1 MAEPVV
7 DAVAQA
13 IEATEQ
19 ATPVAMAQRQLTIS
33 STGRPFVFLH
43 PVDMSESE
51 VFEVV
56 GWMATAFR
64 AEQEQEQRR
73 KQRDPA
79 VRLWVPPAPGA
90 PRSA

>member
-1 MAEPVV
+1 MAETAV

-43 PVDMSESE
+43 PVDMTEGE
-51 VFEVV
+51 LFEVV
-56 GWMATAFR
+56 GWLAAAFR
-64 AEQEQEQRR
+64 VELEQRR
-73 KQRDPA
+73 RQRDPA
-79 VRLWVPPAPGA
+79 ANLWTPGTKPVLVRPT
-90 PRSA
+90 

>member
-1 MAEPVV
+1 MAETAV

-56 GWMATAFR
+56 GWLATAFR
-64 AEQEQEQRR
+64 AEQEQRR
-73 KQRDPA
+73 KQRDPVA
-79 VRLWVPPAPGA
+79 RLWVPPAPGA
-90 PRSA
+90 PRP